1 MILAYSV
8 AIVGVIL
15 LVLVFLPVIILVVL
29 FFVYKSQDKDLKGVN
44 TDKFIKF
51 LQSIWNKIYQATL
64 PKKSDVQDAEFREV
78 KK

>member
-8 AIVGVIL
+8 AIIGVIL
-15 LVLVFLPVIILVVL
+15 LVLVFLPIVILIVL
-29 FFVYKSQDKDLKGVN
+29 FLVYKSQDKDLKGVN
-44 TDKFIKF
+44 SDKFIKF
-51 LQSIWNKIYQATL
+51 LAGIWNKVYQATL